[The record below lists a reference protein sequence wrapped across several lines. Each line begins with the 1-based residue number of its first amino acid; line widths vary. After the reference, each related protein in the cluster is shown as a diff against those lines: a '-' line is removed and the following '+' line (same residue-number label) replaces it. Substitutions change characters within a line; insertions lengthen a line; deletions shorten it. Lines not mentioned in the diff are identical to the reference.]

1 MAKITQGILGPV
13 SGKVGNVVGGSWKG
27 VDYVRGYIIPA
38 NPKTSLQT
46 ENRDKFAE
54 IVRLSKAMLSSLL
67 RYYYADIIA
76 GLPTTAFAKNIAYNQ
91 KAMSSATDYENFS
104 LVPQNQCWVSDI
116 DASMNLSDLS
126 ITWTAESET
135 YEDAVPVLAIIAP
148 SLTCP
153 VKVTYQTTT
162 IADNGADIPITHLP
176 GSTKFYAILCFK
188 YTEPA
193 TGVITWSGAVNL
205 GEFTSPAA

>member
-67 RYYYADIIA
+67 RSYYADIIA

-91 KAMSSATDYENFS
+91 KTMASATDYENFS
-104 LVPQNQCWVSDI
+104 LMPQNQCWVSDI
-116 DASMNLSDLS
+116 DATLAANTLS
-126 ITWTAESET
+126 ITWIDEST
-135 YEDAVPVLAIIAP
+135 PYAGAVATVAIVAP
-148 SLTCP
+148 SQTCP
-153 VKVTYQTTT
+153 VRVVTTLEVVGSEGV
-162 IADNGADIPITHLP
+162 DVVVDWLP
-176 GSTKFYAILCFK
+176 KSTKFYPILCFK
-188 YTEPA
+188 YTEDA
-193 TGVITWSGAVNL
+193 TGVITWSGATNL
-205 GEFTSPAA
+205 GEFTTPAA